1 MSMDV
6 SASPPPLK
14 LGFYEFVVLIAAIMA
29 LNALAVDAMLPA
41 LPQMGADL
49 GIHAENDRQWIIT
62 AYLLGLGVAQL
73 IYGPLADRYG
83 RKPVL
88 LVSLFFY
95 MAFSIAAAFAGSFA
109 LMIAARALQG
119 ASAAAGRV
127 IAISIVRD
135 CYAGRQ
141 MARVMSL
148 AFIVFM
154 AVPILAPS
162 LGQLILLVAPWPW
175 IFGAFAI
182 LAGVVMLW
190 SAIRLPE
197 TLHPEYRMAITPM
210 RLVIATGVVLSER
223 MSLGYT
229 IALTFLVGGLF
240 GFINSAQQIFFDVF
254 NMPDRFPLV
263 FAAVAA
269 SMAAAS
275 FINSRIVERLGTRR
289 VSHWALIGFVAVA
302 CTHFTVAATG
312 HETIWSF
319 LLLQA
324 AMMSCFGLAS
334 ANFGSMAMERVGEIA
349 GTASSIQGFI
359 TTVGGSLLGILIGQQ
374 FDGTVVPITMGFSV
388 LGALALL
395 TVLITEQGRLFQAR
409 HAPPQA

>member
-1 MSMDV
+1 MDEP
-6 SASPPPLK
+6 ASPPPLK

-49 GIHAENDRQWIIT
+49 GVHAENDRQWIIT

-127 IAISIVRD
+127 VAISIVRD

-162 LGQLILLVAPWPW
+162 LGQLILLVAPWRW

-182 LAGVVMLW
+182 LGGAVMLW

-229 IALTFLVGGLF
+229 VALTFLVGGLF

-275 FINSRIVERLGTRR
+275 FVNSRIVERLGTRR